1 MKTEQRWRRDAFSG
15 LRITCRAMPAPGNT
29 LISASCSEDT
39 WGWTWLAGV
48 TSSSVSQL
56 LAIPLGSRNVY
67 EDLQVS
73 QIPTS
78 PYFPSDLPV
87 SLVFWVC
94 LLPWR
99 HMYLACSILACPWH
113 FLNTSGPSSVG
124 HLGPKFST
132 RRDRNNGRV
141 KRQVSA
147 LQSEGGTSMACLLL
161 SSAKSVV

>member
-29 LISASCSEDT
+29 FFSASCSEDT

-99 HMYLACSILACPWH
+99 HMYLACSILPVRG
-113 FLNTSGPSSVG
+113 T
-124 HLGPKFST
+124 FST
-132 RRDRNNGRV
+132 LPAHPLLAILGQNSPPEETETMAESRDRWAPSRV
-141 KRQVSA
+141 KEVPA
-147 LQSEGGTSMACLLL
+147 WHACYCHRPR
-161 SSAKSVV
+161 V